1 MPPVL
6 LYHAVGS
13 PPSDSDTEE
22 RNLFVEPD
30 RFAWQMSSLARRGYR
45 TLTLDEFAT
54 AMWERSDPRNALLL
68 TFDDAYALADEIV
81 TPILARHR
89 FSAVMFAPW
98 AHLGGRNTWNAGH
111 PRLADLEIA
120 GPDQLKEM
128 EHGPW
133 EVASHALRHVDLR
146 KLDSNERRS
155 QLTEARERLSEL
167 LGRPIRD
174 LAYPYGYQDIG
185 VRRDASAA
193 GYRMAFTAGG
203 SKAGDPYSLP
213 RRSINGHDSRP
224 MFLLKTSPVAPALY
238 RSRQLSRH
246 AAQWKPSIRIGV
258 NE

>member
-30 RFAWQMSSLARRGYR
+30 RFAWQMSSLAGRGFR
-45 TLTLDEFAT
+45 TLTLDQYAVALLEK
-54 AMWERSDPRNALLL
+54 RDSRNALLL
-68 TFDDAYALADEIV
+68 TFDDAYAKVDEIV
-81 TPILARHR
+81 TPILQRHG

-98 AHLGGRNTWNAGH
+98 GHLGGRNTWNAEH
-111 PRLADLEIA
+111 PHLAELEIA
-120 GPDQLKEM
+120 GPDQLKGM

-133 EVASHALRHVDLR
+133 EVASHAMRHVDLR
-146 KLDSNERRS
+146 KLEPTERRS
-155 QLTEARERLSEL
+155 QLTGARERLSEL

-174 LAYPYGYQDIG
+174 LAYPYGYQDAA
-185 VRRDASAA
+185 VRRDARSA

-203 SKAGDPYSLP
+203 SKAGDAYSLP
-213 RRSINGHDSRP
+213 RRSINGRDSSP
-224 MFLLKTSPVAPALY
+224 MFLLKTSAVAPALY
-238 RSRQLSRH
+238 RSRQLSRQ
-246 AAQWKPSIRIGV
+246 AAQWRPAMRSGI